1 MTQSGVGAAT
11 QQFFTRPIVGP
22 HGGGCCNP
30 TIFSTNQF
38 VDQTGAGLPQH
49 LQPTDFWTKWGRVLL
64 PNHLFNRPIVGQNGG
79 GCCYPTIFST
89 DRFLDHT
96 GAGAA
101 TQPFF
106 QPTDFW
112 TTRGQV
118 LLPNHFFTQ
127 PIFGSHR
134 SGRCYPTS
142 TDSHKMMIP
151 RLNPHTHRPI
161 IPKTSGISSS
171 INDRLYH
178 GHQLSPLVP
187 CTTVHYVTS
196 FFSLIWDNM
205 TNLAANTQRS
215 GLMIMAS
222 PSYSIHQIPQIFR
235 PLNQFGTS

>member
-1 MTQSGVGAAT
+1 MGAAT

-30 TIFSTNQF
+30 TIFSTDQF
-38 VDQTGAGLPQH
+38 VDKTGAGLPQH
-49 LQPTDFWTKWGRVLL
+49 LQPTDFWTKRGRVLL
-64 PNHLFNRPIVGQNGG
+64 PNHFFNRLI
-79 GCCYPTIFST
+79 
-89 DRFLDHT
+89 
-96 GAGAA
+96 
-101 TQPFF
+101 F

-134 SGRCYPTS
+134 SGHCYPTS

-171 INDRLYH
+171 VNDRLYH
-178 GHQLSPLVP
+178 GHQLSPLAP
-187 CTTVHYVTS
+187 CTTIHYVTS
-196 FFSLIWDNM
+196 FFGLILTRW
-205 TNLAANTQRS
+205 ANICAKAES
-215 GLMIMAS
+215 EEG
-222 PSYSIHQIPQIFR
+222 
-235 PLNQFGTS
+235 

>member
-1 MTQSGVGAAT
+1 MCD
-11 QQFFTRPIVGP
+11 PI
-22 HGGGCCNP
+22 GGGCCNP
-30 TIFSTNQF
+30 TIFY
-38 VDQTGAGLPQH
+38 
-49 LQPTDFWTKWGRVLL
+49 PTDCWTTRGRVLQ
-64 PNHLFNRPIVGQNGG
+64 PNHFFNRSICRQNGG
-79 GCCYPTIFST
+79 GSTPTFAT
-89 DRFLDHT
+89 DRFLDQM

-101 TQPFF
+101 TQPCF

-134 SGRCYPTS
+134 SGHCYPTS

-171 INDRLYH
+171 VNDRLYH
-178 GHQLSPLVP
+178 GHQLSPLAS

-196 FFSLIWDNM
+196 FFGLIRDNM
-205 TNLAANTQRS
+205 TNLA
-215 GLMIMAS
+215 G
-222 PSYSIHQIPQIFR
+222 
-235 PLNQFGTS
+235 